1 MLNTRMKILFVCKHN
16 RFRSKVGEA
25 LLKKE
30 IKEKGIK
37 GVEVK
42 SAGVALD
49 IANPRV
55 SENVHKILREN
66 GTDAGDVSRKVSEK
80 DIEWADKIIVVA
92 DNVSLEIFP
101 EEKTEKWS
109 ISDCDQSDVEGI
121 RERTREIGKR
131 VKKMVKELK

>member
-1 MLNTRMKILFVCKHN
+1 M
-16 RFRSKVGEA
+16 GEA

-30 IKEKGIK
+30 VKDRGIK

-42 SAGVALD
+42 SVGVALD
-49 IANPRV
+49 VMNPYV
-55 SENVHKILREN
+55 SENVHKVLKEK
-66 GTDAGDVSRKVSEK
+66 GTDVDELSRELSERE
-80 DIEWADKIIVVA
+80 IEWADKIIVVA

-121 RERTREIGKR
+121 RERVKEIGKR
-131 VKKMVKELK
+131 VRRLVKGIRN